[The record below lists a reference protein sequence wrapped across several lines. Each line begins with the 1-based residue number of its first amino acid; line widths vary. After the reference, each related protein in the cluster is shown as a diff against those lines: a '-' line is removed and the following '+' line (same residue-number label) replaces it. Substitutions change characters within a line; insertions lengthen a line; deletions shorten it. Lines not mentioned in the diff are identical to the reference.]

1 VVTTV
6 IFTNCPPLGKLQMSV
21 PPIMLRRTTIAVLAL
36 CSMLA
41 LTSTF
46 SIAQQEQSESKRK
59 VVNRVVPAYPELAR
73 RMNVRGTVKLEALVA
88 SNGNVKSLEIKGG
101 HPLLSQAAQNAI
113 LKWRWEP
120 ASHETREPVE
130 VSFDPR

>member
-1 VVTTV
+1 
-6 IFTNCPPLGKLQMSV
+6 
-21 PPIMLRRTTIAVLAL
+21 
-36 CSMLA
+36 MLA

-59 VVNRVVPAYPELAR
+59 IVNRVVPTYPDLAR
-73 RMNVRGTVKLEALVA
+73 RMTVRGIVKLEAVVA
-88 SNGNVKSLEIKGG
+88 SNGNVKSLELKGG
-101 HPLLSQAAQNAI
+101 HPLLSQAAQSAI

-130 VSFDPR
+130 VRFDPR

>member
-1 VVTTV
+1 MVRRITV
-6 IFTNCPPLGKLQMSV
+6 AL
-21 PPIMLRRTTIAVLAL
+21 LAL
-36 CSMLA
+36 CSTLA
-41 LTSTF
+41 LWSSF
-46 SIAQQEQSESKRK
+46 SFAQQEQPSDPKRK
-59 VVNRVVPAYPELAR
+59 IVNRIIPAYPELAR

-88 SNGNVKSLEIKGG
+88 TNGNVKSLEIKGG

-130 VSFDPR
+130 VRFDPR

>member
-1 VVTTV
+1 
-6 IFTNCPPLGKLQMSV
+6 
-21 PPIMLRRTTIAVLAL
+21 MLRRTTAAVLAL
-36 CSMLA
+36 CTMLT
-41 LTSTF
+41 LTSAF

-59 VVNRVVPAYPELAR
+59 IVNRVVPTYPDLAR
-73 RMNVRGTVKLEALVA
+73 RMNVKGIVKLEAVVS
-88 SNGNVKSLEIKGG
+88 SNGSVKSLELKGG

-130 VSFDPR
+130 VRFDPR

>member
-1 VVTTV
+1 
-6 IFTNCPPLGKLQMSV
+6 
-21 PPIMLRRTTIAVLAL
+21 MLRRTTIAVLAL

-41 LTSTF
+41 LTPTF

-59 VVNRVVPAYPELAR
+59 IVNRVVPTYPELAR
-73 RMNVRGTVKLEALVA
+73 RMNVKGIVKLEAVVA
-88 SNGNVKSLEIKGG
+88 SNGSVKSLELKGG

-130 VSFDPR
+130 VRFDPR

>member
-1 VVTTV
+1 MA
-6 IFTNCPPLGKLQMSV
+6 P
-21 PPIMLRRTTIAVLAL
+21 RTAIAVLAL
-36 CSMLA
+36 SSILA
-41 LTSTF
+41 FTSTF

-59 VVNRVVPAYPELAR
+59 VVTRVVPAYPDLAR
-73 RMNVRGTVKLEALVA
+73 RMNVRGIVKLEAVVA
-88 SNGNVKSLEIKGG
+88 SNGNVKSLELKGG

-130 VSFDPR
+130 VKFDPR